1 MLSKASTE
9 KLISLSNDL
18 RPQHQTVLTPQAK
31 AALVKS
37 IAHWRDIVKSV
48 AGTGPVKPSSKIDT
62 GPYACALCEVFMI
75 WKPMAKQC
83 VGCPVSQKTG
93 KPSCVDSPYIDAR
106 NAYATYFQTLWNR
119 TSTAQRRK
127 TAYENTKKELDFLES
142 LLADSNTANLA
153 LYEQNLKSV
162 NTLIKEAGKLKDTI
176 LVYLDK
182 HGHLP
187 PGEQAP
193 IKSIRKTKEELLAAR
208 WDVECEAATI
218 SLPPPPVKVK
228 VKVIKPKPKPIVHP
242 PHVLKAIKAL
252 EDSIAHWQR
261 LTDNKATS
269 KDLPVGGTT
278 CALCKLYYATDVR
291 PCFSCPVKIKTGR
304 SSCINTPYIRAA
316 SSYVIAKNKPGGRAQ
331 ARKDGQ
337 AEVNFLKEVLRDVK
351 SGKIIIP
358 PPTTGKIKW
367 RI

>member
-18 RPQHQTVLTPQAK
+18 GPQHQTVLTPQAK

-37 IAHWRDIVKSV
+37 IAHWRTIVKSV
-48 AGTGPVKPSSKIDT
+48 EGTGSPGIRISI
-62 GPYACALCEVFMI
+62 GPDACALCAVFMTD
-75 WKPMAKQC
+75 KPDSKQC
-83 VGCPVSQKTG
+83 LGCPVMRKTG
-93 KPSCVDSPYIDAR
+93 KPGCMDSPYIDAR
-106 NAYATYFQTLWNR
+106 NIYSAYFQARGSKSLPYVR
-119 TSTAQRRK
+119 ELRK
-127 TAYENTKKELDFLES
+127 LAYENTKKELDFLRG
-142 LLADSNTANLA
+142 LLIASNKMELA
-153 LYEQNLKSV
+153 VYEQNLKSV
-162 NTLIKEAGKLKDTI
+162 NTLIKEAGAIKDTI

-182 HGHLP
+182 HGRLP

-193 IKSIRKTKEELLAAR
+193 IKSKRKTKAEPLVAR

-218 SLPPPPVKVK
+218 ALPPAPVKVK
-228 VKVIKPKPKPIVHP
+228 VTKPKPKPIVHP
-242 PHVLKAIKAL
+242 PYVLKAIKAL

-304 SSCINTPYIRAA
+304 ASCINTPYIKAA
-316 SSYVIAKNKPGGRAQ
+316 SSYTTAANKPGGRAQ

-337 AEVNFLKEVLRDVK
+337 AEVDFLKEVLRDVK
-351 SGKIIIP
+351 LGKIVIP
-358 PPTTGKIKW
+358 PPPTGKIKW